1 MATAISVSIVASG
14 PKGRRTVNGM
24 PTGGS
29 RHPKTGNPAPFQI
42 SPASPYMLMNLGQR
56 DEPSMEDP
64 KLVLNHAFPI
74 AVCFGCLKQLANDV
88 KNRKIYI
95 KSSYKGEPIV
105 TQAGGSMSNSSDDKP
120 KPPHESRPETGK
132 RRL

>member
-1 MATAISVSIVASG
+1 MATAISVSIVATG

-56 DEPSMEDP
+56 DEP
-64 KLVLNHAFPI
+64 LI
-74 AVCFGCLKQLANDV
+74 ADRISVP
-88 KNRKIYI
+88 
-95 KSSYKGEPIV
+95 EP
-105 TQAGGSMSNSSDDKP
+105 
-120 KPPHESRPETGK
+120 ESFQI
-132 RRL
+132 

>member
-56 DEPSMEDP
+56 DKPSPIGEIFPQQNLRIINLGRAGTSNYIRIQFPDEPPGRPPSGYYYMLRP
-64 KLVLNHAFPI
+64 VLKGPYSSFNDLRPTGGEGPDI
-74 AVCFGCLKQLANDV
+74 A
-88 KNRKIYI
+88 
-95 KSSYKGEPIV
+95 
-105 TQAGGSMSNSSDDKP
+105 
-120 KPPHESRPETGK
+120 
-132 RRL
+132 

>member
-56 DEPSMEDP
+56 DEPS
-64 KLVLNHAFPI
+64 LL
-74 AVCFGCLKQLANDV
+74 LKRLHSLAD
-88 KNRKIYI
+88 
-95 KSSYKGEPIV
+95 S
-105 TQAGGSMSNSSDDKP
+105 T
-120 KPPHESRPETGK
+120 
-132 RRL
+132 